1 MQIVLRLYLQENIAP
16 DEQLDKIFQ
25 KANIKEFKIT
35 KKSIDARN
43 KSKII
48 IEYQIILTKDDSDK
62 LIKIKEE
69 KIKEFNIQSIRKDDS
84 EDNFFDINSNIS
96 NIYKNK
102 DFNPSDKMNQLN
114 NSLKTRPVII
124 GFGPAGIFAVFA
136 FLEQGINPI
145 VIEMGEKVEQR
156 IETIEKYFKQ
166 KIFNLYSNINFGE
179 GGAGTFSDGK
189 LLTRSRDYLNQK
201 IFSIF
206 TYFGAPKE
214 ITYDANPHIGSDN
227 LVKVISN
234 IRNFF
239 EEKGVEFYF
248 NTKLQNIE
256 ENIEK
261 NISPKDMEEKG
272 KWRLILENIKEN
284 KIFHLFSDIVLIG
297 SGHSSKD
304 IYKIL
309 YNLGAILEPKPFAI
323 GFRVEHPR
331 DIIDK
336 NQYGKFYKILP
347 SANYKLLFKGR
358 VSTIFSFC
366 MCPGGVVLP
375 SNSEEDEI
383 VTNGASKYLRDGINS
398 NSAIVASISNAQ
410 VNQYMNEIDKI
421 LPLKIK
427 EFMNFNKSIKFNVG
441 LISENTVNINKN
453 NDKVELEIKNHVGE
467 NKIKYLDW
475 EKNLIFQQIFEK
487 LPFYLASEKFSAPF
501 ENIYDLLNNENSET
515 KNKDLMPKI
524 NTTYPFS
531 LYQVNL
537 LSLFSDQIQGD
548 FINAF
553 KYFDKIIKGFIEKGI
568 AIGYETRTSSPIK
581 VIRKEDGQVLD
592 GIYMIGEGSGYCGGI
607 TTSAVDGYK
616 VASSIAKKL
625 L

>member
-1 MQIVLRLYLQENIAP
+1 MQIVLRLYLQENIRP
-16 DEQLDKIFQ
+16 DEQLNKIFQ
-25 KANIKEFKIT
+25 KINIKEFKIT

-43 KSKII
+43 KSRII
-48 IEYQIILTKDDSDK
+48 IEYQIILNKDDSDK

-69 KIKEFNIQSIRKDDS
+69 KIKEFNIQSIRKDDT
-84 EDNFFDINSNIS
+84 EDNFLDINSNI
-96 NIYKNK
+96 YKIK
-102 DFNPSDKMNQLN
+102 DFNTNDKMN
-114 NSLKTRPVII
+114 NSFKTRPVII
-124 GFGPAGIFAVFA
+124 GFGPAGIFATFA
-136 FLEQGINPI
+136 FLENGISPI

-156 IETIEKYFKQ
+156 IVTIEKYFKQ
-166 KIFNLYSNINFGE
+166 KIFNPYSNINFGE

-201 IFSIF
+201 IFNIF

-214 ITYDANPHIGSDN
+214 IIYEANPHIGSDN
-227 LVKVISN
+227 LIKVISN
-234 IRNFF
+234 IRSFF

-248 NTKLQNIE
+248 DTKLQNIE
-256 ENIEK
+256 ENT
-261 NISPKDMEEKG
+261 ISTEKG
-272 KWRLILENIKEN
+272 KWRLILENIKGNES
-284 KIFHLFSDIVLIG
+284 FYLFSDIIIIA
-297 SGHSSKD
+297 SGHSSKN

-309 YNLGAILEPKPFAI
+309 YKLGATLEPKPFAI

-347 SANYKLLFKGR
+347 SANYKLLFKGS

-398 NSAIVASISNAQ
+398 NSAIVASINNAQ
-410 VNQYMNEIDKI
+410 VERYISEIDKI
-421 LPLKIK
+421 LPSKVK
-427 EFMNFNKSIKFNVG
+427 EFIDTQKPIKFNVG
-441 LISENTVNINKN
+441 LISENIIKINKT
-453 NDKVELEIKNHVGE
+453 NDKVELEIKNDYGE
-467 NKIKYLDW
+467 NTIRCLDW

-487 LPFYLASEKFSAPF
+487 LPFYLTSEKFSAPF
-501 ENIYDLLNNENSET
+501 ANISDLLDKEDF
-515 KNKDLMPKI
+515 DLRNTDSKPKI
-524 NTTYPFS
+524 KTTYPFD
-531 LYQVNL
+531 LYQTNL
-537 LSLFSDQIQGD
+537 LKLFSNQMQDD
-548 FINAF
+548 FKNAF

-607 TTSAVDGYK
+607 TTSSVDGYK

>member
-1 MQIVLRLYLQENIAP
+1 MQILLRLYLQENIAP
-16 DEQLDKIFQ
+16 DEQLNKIFQ
-25 KANIKEFKIT
+25 KTNIKEFKIT

-43 KSKII
+43 KNRII
-48 IEYQIILTKDDSDK
+48 VEYQIILNKDDSNK
-62 LIKIKEE
+62 LIKLNQE

-84 EDNFFDINSNIS
+84 KDNFIDINSNI
-96 NIYKNK
+96 YKIK
-102 DFNPSDKMNQLN
+102 DFNANDKMNQLN
-114 NSLKTRPVII
+114 NSLKARPVII
-124 GFGPAGIFAVFA
+124 GFGPSAIFATFA
-136 FLEQGINPI
+136 FLENNITPI

-166 KIFNLYSNINFGE
+166 KIFHPYSNINFGE

-201 IFSIF
+201 VFSIF
-206 TYFGAPKE
+206 THFGAPKE

-239 EEKGVEFYF
+239 EEKSVKFYF
-248 NTKLQNIE
+248 DTKLQNIE
-256 ENIEK
+256 ENVEK
-261 NISPKDMEEKG
+261 NIGAKELGGKG
-272 KWRLILENIKEN
+272 KWRLTLINIKEN
-284 KIFHLFSDIVLIG
+284 KSFHLFSDIIILA

-304 IYKIL
+304 IYRIL
-309 YNLGAILEPKPFAI
+309 YNLGTTLEPKPFAI

-331 DIIDK
+331 DLIDK
-336 NQYGKFYKILP
+336 NQYGKFYKVLP
-347 SANYKLLFKGR
+347 SANYKLLFKGS

-375 SNSEEDEI
+375 SNSDKDEI

-398 NSAIVASISNAQ
+398 NSAIVASISNAH
-410 VNQYMNEIDKI
+410 VSQYINEIDKI

-427 EFMNFNKSIKFNVG
+427 EFIDIKESIKFNVG
-441 LISENTVNINKN
+441 LISENIVNINKT
-453 NDKVELEIKNHVGE
+453 NDKVKLEIKNEYNE
-467 NKIKYLDW
+467 NKIKCLDW

-487 LPFYLASEKFSAPF
+487 LPFYLSCENFSAPF
-501 ENIYDLLNNENSET
+501 ANISDLLDREDF
-515 KNKDLMPKI
+515 DLRNTDSKPKI
-524 NTTYPFS
+524 KTTYPFD
-531 LYQVNL
+531 LYQSNL
-537 LSLFSDQIQGD
+537 LKLFSDQVQGD
-548 FINAF
+548 FLNAF

-607 TTSAVDGYK
+607 TTSSVDGYK